1 MTETVKLAGLAHS
14 KLRNAIGFVGIEA
27 NPLEGTINVKL
38 AKHWDRKDINKVAP
52 DVAEMFDKYKW
63 TNTIVDLAVG
73 EGLLATLRRKS
84 SLPMRVIFI
93 KKKVTDVS
101 EIRRVKSMDL
111 IDMVQYMLQLKL
123 AHKIRFGTNP
133 SPSMKELED
142 QTALYAEHSTEAG
155 GINYYAP
162 GDELDDL
169 IKALITV
176 SFACRPF
183 LQDTVE
189 IQAGPVRPKQ
199 VTIFDIAEATQ
210 PKIRKRR
217 NVIHGI

>member
-27 NPLEGTINVKL
+27 NPMEGTINVKL
-38 AKHWDRKDINKVAP
+38 AKHWDRKDINSVAP
-52 DVAEMFDKYKW
+52 DVAEMYNKFNW

-73 EGLLATLRRKS
+73 EGLLATMRRKS
-84 SLPMRVIFI
+84 IPMRVIFI
-93 KKKVTDVS
+93 KNKVTDVT
-101 EIRRVKSMDL
+101 EIRRVKQMDL

-123 AHKIRFGTNP
+123 AHKIKFPIKPT
-133 SPSMKELED
+133 PSMQVLED

-155 GINYYAP
+155 GIKYYAP
-162 GDELDDL
+162 GDEMDDL

-183 LQDTVE
+183 LQDSVE
-189 IQAGPVRPKQ
+189 IIAGPVRPKR
-199 VTIFDIAEATQ
+199 VTIFDVAEANQ
-210 PKIRKRR
+210 PKIRKRK